1 MIDSIQFVTE
11 LLMSTS
17 FKTYVVMPL
26 VSVIIPIYKVEKYL
40 AECIDSVINQTYHN
54 IEIILV
60 DDGSPDGCGAMCDA
74 YAAQD
79 ERVRVI
85 HRPNGG
91 LSAARN
97 SGVDIATG
105 EFITF
110 LDSDDW
116 MYRGTIEG
124 YMQCFAKHPELD
136 LVESRIYF
144 TDSGESC
151 NVGESIGDPQD
162 EDRVLTGAELM
173 EQFCMDLYP
182 ASNPSAWNKCYR
194 TQLLQGHRF
203 SEGRVYEDLE
213 FQLRLY
219 PQVKA
224 YLLWPQVNY
233 YYRVNRTGAITQQ
246 DDAAILSSVGDCY
259 ENMQQIILDLEE
271 QMSRGMTM
279 SGGISAADHRLYV
292 ISQMTKYL
300 IYPPRSDLRRS
311 SLRRALIPILRPYV
325 KFLKSRPYKSRYR
338 HVLMARN
345 IMVFCYPLYMHVYV
359 PVYLKYLDV
368 KEKLGLDR

>member
-1 MIDSIQFVTE
+1 
-11 LLMSTS
+11 
-17 FKTYVVMPL
+17 
-26 VSVIIPIYKVEKYL
+26 
-40 AECIDSVINQTYHN
+40 
-54 IEIILV
+54 
-60 DDGSPDGCGAMCDA
+60 
-74 YAAQD
+74 
-79 ERVRVI
+79 
-85 HRPNGG
+85 
-91 LSAARN
+91 
-97 SGVDIATG
+97 
-105 EFITF
+105 
-110 LDSDDW
+110 
-116 MYRGTIEG
+116 
-124 YMQCFAKHPELD
+124 MQCFAKHPELD
-136 LVESRIYF
+136 LVESGIYF
-144 TDSGESC
+144 TDSGEPCS
-151 NVGESIGDPQD
+151 VGEYIGDPLA

-233 YYRVNRTGAITQQ
+233 YYRVNRMGAITQQ

-271 QMSRGMTM
+271 QMSGGMTM

-311 SLRRALIPILRPYV
+311 SLRRALTPILRPYV
-325 KFLKSRPYKSRYR
+325 KLLKSRPYKSRYR
-338 HVLMARN
+338 HVLMVRN

-359 PVYLKYLDV
+359 PLYLKYLDM
-368 KEKLGLDR
+368 KKKLGLDS

>member
-1 MIDSIQFVTE
+1 
-11 LLMSTS
+11 
-17 FKTYVVMPL
+17 MPL

-110 LDSDDW
+110 LDGDDW

-144 TDSGESC
+144 TDSGEPC
-151 NVGESIGDPQD
+151 NVGESIGDPQA

-224 YLLWPQVNY
+224 YLLWSQVNY

-259 ENMQQIILDLEE
+259 ENVQQIIWDIEE

-292 ISQMTKYL
+292 IS
-300 IYPPRSDLRRS
+300 
-311 SLRRALIPILRPYV
+311 
-325 KFLKSRPYKSRYR
+325 
-338 HVLMARN
+338 
-345 IMVFCYPLYMHVYV
+345 
-359 PVYLKYLDV
+359 
-368 KEKLGLDR
+368 

>member
-1 MIDSIQFVTE
+1 
-11 LLMSTS
+11 
-17 FKTYVVMPL
+17 
-26 VSVIIPIYKVEKYL
+26 
-40 AECIDSVINQTYHN
+40 
-54 IEIILV
+54 
-60 DDGSPDGCGAMCDA
+60 MCDA
-74 YAAQD
+74 YAEQA
-79 ERVRVI
+79 ERVLVI

-91 LSAARN
+91 LSAACN
-97 SGVDIATG
+97 SGMGIATG

-116 MYRGTIEG
+116 MYQEAIEG

-136 LVESRIYF
+136 LVESGIYF
-144 TDSGESC
+144 ADSGDPC
-151 NVGESIGDPQD
+151 NVGEYIGDLQA

-194 TQLLQGHRF
+194 TQLLQGRRF
-203 SEGRVYEDLE
+203 ADGRLYEDLE

-224 YLLWPQVNY
+224 YLLWSQVNY

-259 ENMQQIILDLEE
+259 ENVQQIIWDIEE

-292 ISQMTKYL
+292 IS
-300 IYPPRSDLRRS
+300 
-311 SLRRALIPILRPYV
+311 
-325 KFLKSRPYKSRYR
+325 
-338 HVLMARN
+338 
-345 IMVFCYPLYMHVYV
+345 
-359 PVYLKYLDV
+359 
-368 KEKLGLDR
+368 

>member
-85 HRPNGG
+85 HCPNGG

-116 MYRGTIEG
+116 MY
-124 YMQCFAKHPELD
+124 
-136 LVESRIYF
+136 
-144 TDSGESC
+144 
-151 NVGESIGDPQD
+151 
-162 EDRVLTGAELM
+162 
-173 EQFCMDLYP
+173 
-182 ASNPSAWNKCYR
+182 
-194 TQLLQGHRF
+194 
-203 SEGRVYEDLE
+203 
-213 FQLRLY
+213 
-219 PQVKA
+219 
-224 YLLWPQVNY
+224 
-233 YYRVNRTGAITQQ
+233 
-246 DDAAILSSVGDCY
+246 
-259 ENMQQIILDLEE
+259 
-271 QMSRGMTM
+271 
-279 SGGISAADHRLYV
+279 
-292 ISQMTKYL
+292 
-300 IYPPRSDLRRS
+300 
-311 SLRRALIPILRPYV
+311 
-325 KFLKSRPYKSRYR
+325 
-338 HVLMARN
+338 
-345 IMVFCYPLYMHVYV
+345 
-359 PVYLKYLDV
+359 
-368 KEKLGLDR
+368 